1 MAQFLRGVLGISR
14 APPPPPPEADTTH
27 DELVSNLTFKIAQ
40 YDAEL
45 RSIENKIKEYEAD
58 PSLDDDELLERV
70 DPLMQRQEYLR
81 DERARAESRR
91 NALEE
96 QKNLLV
102 EADETKQ
109 QALLTRKVSEVV
121 NKQKQELDS
130 VDAVKAQES
139 LQDNAEEI
147 DVMAQDM
154 NRPLNQVRHNNR
166 QERLDARRA
175 KLLERRGGGGGGG
188 SIRSHT
194 TNIDS
199 DWAGDLPSVP
209 VNNKSGREETTR
221 VKNTVK

>member
-58 PSLDDDELLERV
+58 HSLDDDELLERV

-139 LQDNAEEI
+139 LEDNAEEI

-154 NRPLNQVRHNNR
+154 NRPLNRVRHNNR

-175 KLLERRGGGGGGG
+175 KLLERRGGGG
-188 SIRSHT
+188 IRSHT
-194 TNIDS
+194 TTDS

-209 VNNKSGREETTR
+209 VNNKSGGEETTR